1 MDLDELHSPIVNG
14 SQSKPKTGTFDMTLP
29 LPTDLKSAMESPN
42 WDVPMGYK
50 YAVDR
55 ECNAWIKQKVLQG
68 TSWDQIKQDLHA
80 LNMRLLFTIKTD
92 KKNCFQRAKLRILIL
107 GHQYAVKQGEHYFE
121 NYSQTVRWPNIRA
134 ICAQACINGFTYAK
148 QIDTGA
154 AFLFEANELGTQVLV
169 RVPKELG
176 DILGCGELA
185 FCLKAAYGLPSAPR
199 AFFNFE
205 RVRNCIRTVGAN
217 SVGLQMLQRTWR
229 QPAHGAGPV
238 FKVQLN
244 RILPLLATRS
254 INHVRSIS
262 NNITR
267 NHGRSRTRLRLSGP
281 VLTCPDLSIRVR
293 ACPRRFSKG
302 VDRCTTHTRAVPK
315 MNPLAPKR
323 VSIRD
328 ARNNSA
334 TGQTNETLVL
344 NDSVNAQVL
353 GKPYST
359 EQRLAYS
366 GHHQSVHIVPLNT

>member
-1 MDLDELHSPIVNG
+1 MGKEAGYVTAQEDPLRSYYLSGRLICFNTPPRCRLANNQVTVLKELMF
-14 SQSKPKTGTFDMTLP
+14 SQRFSESVCSVLR
-29 LPTDLKSAMESPN
+29 LKSAMESPN

-199 AFFNFE
+199 AFFNFVKRTLSNPNGCNLTQSRQDE
-205 RVRNCIRTVGAN
+205 AVFFRVEGDEYIFVGTWVDDFLVIGNSKRLYDKFYQHYKIAVDDAIDEADLDFMLGVNFTVDYEN
-217 SVGLQMLQRTWR
+217 QTINPFPS
-229 QPAHGAGPV
+229 PV
-238 FKVQLN
+238 KC
-244 RILPLLATRS
+244 A
-254 INHVRSIS
+254 
-262 NNITR
+262 
-267 NHGRSRTRLRLSGP
+267 
-281 VLTCPDLSIRVR
+281 
-293 ACPRRFSKG
+293 
-302 VDRCTTHTRAVPK
+302 
-315 MNPLAPKR
+315 
-323 VSIRD
+323 
-328 ARNNSA
+328 
-334 TGQTNETLVL
+334 
-344 NDSVNAQVL
+344 
-353 GKPYST
+353 
-359 EQRLAYS
+359 
-366 GHHQSVHIVPLNT
+366 